1 MADRLERAAS
11 GSLTQD
17 DIDWFNTEANKNSI
31 VMQQI
36 AEKLDYDNVDDFYSK
51 YL

>member
-11 GSLTQD
+11 GSLTQA
-17 DIDWFNTEANKNSI
+17 DIDWFNAEANKDST

-36 AEKLDYDNVDDFYSK
+36 AEKLGYDNVDDFYSK
-51 YL
+51 YI